1 MPAGVLSLILCY
13 SFTQTHPEVN
23 PLNLDKRLNQVLLL
37 LFECTNEGIVTSSA
51 VPERRH
57 FKISSPSLGG
67 KSIIMK

>member
-37 LFECTNEGIVTSSA
+37 LFECTNEGIVTPAQQS
-51 VPERRH
+51 RRGDILRYH
-57 FKISSPSLGG
+57 LHPWGEKALL
-67 KSIIMK
+67 